1 MKNETDNPESRWWIG
16 CVTRSTFQTNSSS
29 RVVVGIASR
38 IGPSVRHWKHRY
50 PDVRLYFNEEDQKDD
65 YVGVQPKS
73 RSIKIERIELA
84 RQREKESKRRKERE
98 RERDAIKRRSKNR
111 FGIYRREERLDFRE
125 DTVHLAFSFNGH

>member
-65 YVGVQPKS
+65 YVGVRPKS

-84 RQREKESKRRKERE
+84 RQRESERRKERE
-98 RERDAIKRRSKNR
+98 GERNAIKRRSKNR